1 MTILEFTDKYGNIIK
16 ATGNPRSGGEG
27 DVYDVEGNPDLVIKV
42 YNDKKRNK
50 DKKLY
55 NELITKIQAM
65 CDICDDTIMRRA
77 GWPQQIVY
85 LGNKPLGF
93 TMNKIKYCNTF
104 HQLVDTIDRKEKFLD
119 NNWKYS
125 LYVAYNLACAVNAL
139 HKKNVVIGDI
149 NESNF
154 LIGNRT
160 IAETNGVFNFKDN
173 GIVYSIDCDSFQIS
187 TNNKAF
193 LCSVAKAEYLPPE
206 LVGANLHKVVR
217 TPNHDNFG
225 LAVLIFQLVMLGR
238 HPYMGIGVP
247 GNITEAISG
256 GYYVYGKNAK
266 SKGVYPPKPDGL
278 YDAIFSSMNNEM
290 KSLFEQAF
298 SSQPNVVRPSAETW
312 INALKRQIDDLVQ
325 CDEDE
330 NHYYDKDGE
339 CIWCKIKQEFGFNP
353 WEIKPKSI
361 INQNSGY
368 NYSQI
373 AYTPSVN
380 ANNKV
385 VLSNTNNPTVS
396 LLGKPLLDDE
406 EIEFITSGSN
416 NKFLFWLKF
425 VAYILIKEYHFFM
438 SIFKWMFKWIFKP
451 FSFLK
456 NMSFFKL
463 VLLMSTMFIFRAM
476 PFTNDTIETWQGF
489 VAILS
494 IIGIIIY
501 GFKNKKPFKAILLFF
516 ILLFIVTISTETYNI
531 DNSESISYIMEEN
544 RGAHKEYKNNKQIIK
559 EIKTEESGLENYLK
573 DSSDQQNKDMIFLAF
588 YNNIDRLSDK
598 YSPIS
603 KYASLKEPLTE
614 NEFFVNNAIEYHT
627 IVKDNKITG
636 IEIVDPRTNLY
647 KFHIDEHTL
656 YFYPVVNAEY
666 LKQKYGQYLSKPVN
680 EFLQLQIS
688 FYNDLNN
695 RVYNNV
701 VDEWYEGEKY
711 PYPNKEMLLAKWI
724 KSNEDFL
731 RKYSDFPMKEY
742 IKDCVY
748 AFKNQTSINKYSKN
762 TNFIFNSTSYN

>member
-65 CDICDDTIMRRA
+65 CDICDDTIMQRA

-85 LGNKPLGF
+85 SGNKPLGF

-225 LAVLIFQLVMLGR
+225 LAVLIFQLVILGR

-256 GYYVYGKNAK
+256 GYYVYGENAK

-361 INQNSGY
+361 INQNFGY

-385 VLSNTNNPTVS
+385 VLPNTNNPPVTDEDSEEDIQDDDLTFDDLTPAARVLVCIMLLFQPKLLYKILTQTKANPYKIIIESPKNFIIFIVS
-396 LLGKPLLDDE
+396 LVLILLPIYSFIDKVSHNESSQQQEMVQKQSIEEKKTPSKPIEQPKNTNTPLTLEKQKEVQNYMANVQRNIKANWDLPQNIMKQEGYDEIKVVIAFHIAKDGSLLD
-406 EIEFITSGSN
+406 
-416 NKFLFWLKF
+416 
-425 VAYILIKEYHFFM
+425 
-438 SIFKWMFKWIFKP
+438 KP
-451 FSFLK
+451 
-456 NMSFFKL
+456 
-463 VLLMSTMFIFRAM
+463 
-476 PFTNDTIETWQGF
+476 
-489 VAILS
+489 
-494 IIGIIIY
+494 
-501 GFKNKKPFKAILLFF
+501 
-516 ILLFIVTISTETYNI
+516 
-531 DNSESISYIMEEN
+531 
-544 RGAHKEYKNNKQIIK
+544 IIK
-559 EIKTEESGLENYLK
+559 ESSGLKIADIRCIEAVELTAP
-573 DSSDQQNKDMIFLAF
+573 F
-588 YNNIDRLSDK
+588 
-598 YSPIS
+598 SP
-603 KYASLKEPLTE
+603 LP
-614 NEFFVNNAIEYHT
+614 
-627 IVKDNKITG
+627 
-636 IEIVDPRTNLY
+636 
-647 KFHIDEHTL
+647 
-656 YFYPVVNAEY
+656 
-666 LKQKYGQYLSKPVN
+666 
-680 EFLQLQIS
+680 S
-688 FYNDLNN
+688 F
-695 RVYNNV
+695 
-701 VDEWYEGEKY
+701 
-711 PYPNKEMLLAKWI
+711 
-724 KSNEDFL
+724 
-731 RKYSDFPMKEY
+731 
-742 IKDCVY
+742 IKDESVGVE
-748 AFKNQTSINKYSKN
+748 
-762 TNFIFNSTSYN
+762 FIFETNRKNN